1 MIDID
6 KDKYLRWET
15 ARQEFLRENYNASE
29 IAYLHKTKLGA
40 TASSVLLGLNK
51 YKSAL
56 DLYNDMMADEVV
68 EDTNFAMYRGQLA
81 EQQLERFSPI
91 GNLRKGLIIVDSDRP
106 WSMCQIDFFHDG
118 IPVECKTASSN
129 YVTADGLKNWGK
141 GSLLN
146 EHGKV
151 VKEDNLVPL
160 EYEYQCQKQMYVYRK
175 AVGSIVDKM
184 YLCAW
189 LMFENFFRTYVVH
202 YDQSI
207 VDEILKAEDEFIFEH
222 LLKGVPPES
231 DDTEIEST
239 VIDVSSSVFAS
250 QADIDAKDEYER
262 IKAEIAKLQDKQKL
276 IEKKLRKAI
285 GDNATLIDSDG
296 NAIAKQQVYTTN
308 RFNTSLFKKEQTELY
323 AKYLSESKTRRFT
336 IGG

>member
-1 MIDID
+1 MID

-15 ARQEFLRENYNASE
+15 ARQEYLRENYNASE
-29 IAYLHKTKLGA
+29 IAFLHKTKLGA
-40 TASSVLLGLNK
+40 TASSILLGLNK

-56 DLYNDMMADEVV
+56 DLYNDMMTDEVV
-68 EDTNFAMYRGQLA
+68 ENTNFAMYRGQLA

-91 GNLRKGLIIVDSDRP
+91 GKLDRGMILIDSDRA
-106 WSMCQIDFFHDG
+106 WSMCQIDFFNQDG

-129 YVTADGLKNWGK
+129 YVTDDGLKNWGK
-141 GSLLN
+141 GSLLD
-146 EHGKV
+146 ESGKV
-151 VKEDNLVPL
+151 VKEDSLIPL
-160 EYEYQCQKQMYVYRK
+160 EYEYQCQKQMYLYGK
-175 AVGSIVDKM
+175 ATGRYIDKM

-207 VDEILKAEDEFIFEH
+207 VDEITKAEDNFIFEH

-231 DDTEIEST
+231 DDTAIEST

-250 QADIDAKDEYER
+250 QADIDAKDEYQR